1 MNKLWDKGVEIDK
14 KVESFTV
21 GNDYQ
26 LDMVLVPYD
35 CIASK
40 AHVKMLLKMGYINK
54 IEQKTIDKTLDE
66 IIYLHK
72 NGKFKI
78 LKSEEDCHTAIEN
91 FLVKKLNNVGEKV
104 HTARSRNDQVLTALR
119 LFYKDE
125 LSKINS
131 LSKNWIKALESFS
144 NDNNEV
150 IFPGYTHMQKAMPS
164 SMPLW
169 ADAYIESMKDDLII
183 LETVNSLIDQSPLG
197 SAAGFG
203 VPIDIDRKMT
213 AKELNFKKVQ
223 GNPIYCQ
230 ISRGKFEISILQSLS
245 QILLTINRLCSDVI
259 QFSMKEFG
267 YFSLPE
273 SFCTG
278 SSIMPQKNNPD
289 ILELLRGSYHIMLGY
304 EAQVKSLSSN
314 LISGYNRDIQL
325 SKEPVMKGLKL
336 AVDCLSVNISLLS
349 NLKVNKLKCS
359 EAMTEELYATAKV
372 YDLVKNGVPFRQ
384 AYKEVAKT
392 IK

>member
-78 LKSEEDCHTAIEN
+78 LRSEEDCHTAIEN

>member
-72 NGKFKI
+72 NRKFKI

>member
-125 LSKINS
+125 LSKIIS

-259 QFSMKEFG
+259 QFSMKEFE

>member
-245 QILLTINRLCSDVI
+245 QILLTINRLTDSALSIIKRICSV
-259 QFSMKEFG
+259 
-267 YFSLPE
+267 
-273 SFCTG
+273 
-278 SSIMPQKNNPD
+278 
-289 ILELLRGSYHIMLGY
+289 
-304 EAQVKSLSSN
+304 
-314 LISGYNRDIQL
+314 
-325 SKEPVMKGLKL
+325 
-336 AVDCLSVNISLLS
+336 
-349 NLKVNKLKCS
+349 
-359 EAMTEELYATAKV
+359 
-372 YDLVKNGVPFRQ
+372 
-384 AYKEVAKT
+384 
-392 IK
+392 

>member
-349 NLKVNKLKCS
+349 NLKVNKLRCS

>member
-54 IEQKTIDKTLDE
+54 IEQKMIDKTLDE

-78 LKSEEDCHTAIEN
+78 LRSEEDCHTAIEN

>member
-72 NGKFKI
+72 NGKFEI

-144 NDNNEV
+144 NGNNEV